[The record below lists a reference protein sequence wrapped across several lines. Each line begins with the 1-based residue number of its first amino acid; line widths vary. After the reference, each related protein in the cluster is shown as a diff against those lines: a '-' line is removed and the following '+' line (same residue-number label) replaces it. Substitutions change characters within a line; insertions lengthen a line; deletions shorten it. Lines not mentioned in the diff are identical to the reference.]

1 MSLADEISRF
11 ISDQRYSRVPCE
23 FPDNKL
29 YKKYYD
35 AEKIEITLKKGEYL
49 FIPSDWYHFVFSE
62 DTSGPHDVNLAVNF
76 WYNKSRE
83 NSENVKPSTGKHDI
97 TIDLDE
103 YANDI
108 VDVSESNCP
117 FFVSNY
123 AHSEKFFPHID
134 MKCESY
140 TISKFLRKRHPYT
153 YIQQN
158 SMRHPVTAP
167 PTNEVLGDVMMTNFW
182 LNFGN
187 VNTQMH
193 SDSYDNFLCQVE
205 GSKRVILINPNQR
218 DKLYLYNHYHPDL
231 IKKIEIQ
238 AVTNVIDDN
247 FILTGNNLE
256 SGDLILRYTK
266 RLVDSGYLKGRQV
279 RNCNIQIM
287 DFYSDTIFSYKNKS
301 DFTFFEIEEGSCDI
315 EFVNRNTHKLQKG
328 SSIIFPDEYYYQYR
342 IKLTSSQVKIK
353 YYPISYYNTH
363 GYNFTFNN
371 VFVKHNSLLEDMPIV
386 VSEAN
391 NKLFFFEIFGNVFKY
406 DMLIDSQSKLWC
418 VYIYKGVV
426 TVNDTI
432 YSEPG
437 TMLVFPMYM
446 RMNFDG
452 QVLCALVQGPP
463 FK

>member
-1 MSLADEISRF
+1 MSLPDEFARF

-23 FPDNKL
+23 FPDKKL
-29 YKKYYD
+29 YEKYYD

-62 DTSGPHDVNLAVNF
+62 DTSGSHDVNLAVNF
-76 WYNKSRE
+76 WYVKTRE
-83 NSENVKPSTGKHDI
+83 NSEDIQPYTGEHGI

-108 VDVSESNCP
+108 VDVSESNCS

-123 AHSEKFFPHID
+123 AHSEKFFNHID
-134 MKCESY
+134 MKCYSS
-140 TISKFLRKRHPYT
+140 TVSKFLRKRNPYT

-158 SMRHPVTAP
+158 SMKHPVTAP
-167 PTNEVLGDVMMTNFW
+167 PHKEVPGDHMMTNFW

-187 VNTQMH
+187 VNTQLH
-193 SDSYDNFLCQVE
+193 SDSYDNILCQVE

-231 IKKIEIQ
+231 IKKIELHSITSEIND
-238 AVTNVIDDN
+238 AY
-247 FILTGNNLE
+247 ILTAKDIDT
-256 SGDLILRYTK
+256 GDFILRYTK
-266 RLVDSGYLKGRQV
+266 RLVDTGYLKGRQV
-279 RNCNIQIM
+279 RNGNIQILNV
-287 DFYSDTIFSYKNKS
+287 YSDTIFLYKNKS
-301 DFTFFEIEEGSCDI
+301 DFTFFEIQEGSCEI
-315 EFVNRNTHKLQKG
+315 EFTNRKTCTLEKG

-342 IKLTSSQVKIK
+342 IKLTSPHVTIK

-363 GYNFTFNN
+363 AYNFTFKD
-371 VFVKHNSLLEDMPIV
+371 VFVKKNTVLEDMPMV
-386 VSEAN
+386 VAEAN
-391 NKLFFFEIFGNVFKY
+391 NKLFFFEIFGNAFKY
-406 DMLIDSQSKLWC
+406 DMLVDSQSKLWC
-418 VYIYKGVV
+418 VYIYKGIVSV
-426 TVNDTI
+426 GDET

-437 TMLVFPMYM
+437 MMLVFPMYL

-452 QVLCALVQGPP
+452 QVMCALVQGPP

>member
-1 MSLADEISRF
+1 MSLPDELSRF
-11 ISDQRYSRVPCE
+11 IQDQRYSRVPCE
-23 FPDNKL
+23 FPDKKL

-49 FIPSDWYHFVFSE
+49 FIPSDWFHFVFSE

-76 WYNKSRE
+76 WYTKSRE

-108 VDVSESNCP
+108 VDVSESTCS

-123 AHSEKFFPHID
+123 AHSDHFFPHID
-134 MKCESY
+134 MKCESS
-140 TISKFLRKRHPYT
+140 TVSKFLRKRNPCT

-158 SMRHPVTAP
+158 SLKHKVDEPLHT
-167 PTNEVLGDVMMTNFW
+167 EIHGDIMLTNFW

-187 VNTQMH
+187 VNTQLH
-193 SDSYDNFLCQVE
+193 SDGYDNFLCQVE

-231 IKKIEIQ
+231 IKKIALQ
-238 AVTNVIDDN
+238 AITTTIDDT
-247 FILTGNNLE
+247 FILTGNTIVSN
-256 SGDLILRYTK
+256 DLIVRYTK

-279 RNCNIQIM
+279 RNGNTQVL

-301 DFTFFEIEEGSCDI
+301 DFTLFEIEEGSCDI
-315 EFVNRNTHKLQKG
+315 EFMNRNTYTLEKG

-342 IKLTSSQVKIK
+342 LKLTSSHVKIK
-353 YYPISYYNTH
+353 YYPMTYYNTRY
-363 GYNFTFNN
+363 YNFTFMD
-371 VFVKHNSLLEDMPIV
+371 VFVKHNSLIEDMPMV
-386 VSEAN
+386 VAEAN
-391 NKLFFFEIFGNVFKY
+391 NKLFFFEIFGNFFKY